1 MLPDATSKNISTRG
15 IGEAELSLHLAA
27 IVQSSEDAIISKT
40 LDGIVTSWN
49 PGAEKL
55 FGYTAEEMIGQPI
68 LKILPPDRL
77 NEEPAI
83 LERIRKGER
92 VEHFYTIRQTKHGKL
107 VDISLTIS
115 PIKDCGRPHYWRL
128 QDRPRCYREYYS
140 P

>member
-15 IGEAELSLHLAA
+15 IGEAELSLQLAA

-92 VEHFYTIRQTKHGKL
+92 VEHFYTIRRTKQGKL

-115 PIKDCGRPHYWRL
+115 PIKDAQGRIIGASKIAR
-128 QDRPRCYREYYS
+128 DVTEEYYC